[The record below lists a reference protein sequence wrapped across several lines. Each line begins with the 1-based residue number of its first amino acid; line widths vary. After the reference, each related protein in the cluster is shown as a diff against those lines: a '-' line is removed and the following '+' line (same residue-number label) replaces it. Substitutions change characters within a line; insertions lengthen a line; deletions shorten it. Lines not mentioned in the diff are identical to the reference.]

1 MIKVKEEG
9 KKPEKDEKG
18 KEKDVMVSI
27 TIVIGMIYELK
38 EVKEK
43 EYDTLSYLKN
53 LK

>member
-9 KKPEKDEKG
+9 KKP
-18 KEKDVMVSI
+18 EKDVMVSI